1 VLLALFAW
9 CFIPLLPRCAVV
21 GLARVLGAVAWCLSP
36 SLRRISEANLHVV
49 FGESL
54 TPARRCG
61 IGRASF
67 QCFALTMLDVF
78 WFMRDTRRRM
88 ERYVRV
94 DDSFLPV
101 FDRPPLIAFTGHIGN
116 WEVMSMFCG
125 FRGAPVT
132 AVVMPLKNPFAD
144 RLLNRL
150 RQATG
155 SQPVPRRGAV
165 RALLKSL
172 TAGRT
177 VALVIDQNTRPA
189 EGGVFLPFLGLP
201 APVSNAPGMLW
212 QRTRVPLLVVDCTAD
227 RHGVYTVR
235 AGDIFPLPA
244 EESSAEWVTARA
256 VQELERVIRAR
267 PEHWLWSYKRWRYYR
282 AEDPVARYPFYAKPY
297 KQGAR

>member
-1 VLLALFAW
+1 M
-9 CFIPLLPRCAVV
+9 IPRRAVV
-21 GLARVLGAVAWCLSP
+21 GLSRILGTIAWRLSP
-36 SLRRISEANLHVV
+36 SLRRISEANLHLV
-49 FGESL
+49 FGATL
-54 TPARRCG
+54 NPARCRE
-61 IGRASF
+61 IGCASF
-67 QCFALTMLDVF
+67 QSFALTMLDVF

-101 FDRPPLIAFTGHIGN
+101 FERPPLIAFTGHLGN

-132 AVVMPLKNPFAD
+132 AVVMPLKNPLAD

-150 RQATG
+150 RRRTG
-155 SQPVPRRGAV
+155 SQPVPRQGAV

-172 TAGRT
+172 KAGRT
-177 VALVIDQNTRPA
+177 VALVVDQNTSPA
-189 EGGVFLPFLGLP
+189 EGGVFMPFLGLP
-201 APVSNAPGMLW
+201 ATVSNAPGMLW

-227 RHGVYTVR
+227 RHGVYTVK
-235 AGDIFPLPA
+235 AGEMFPLPGEDA
-244 EESSAEWVTARA
+244 SAEMVTARV

-282 AEDPVARYPFYAKPY
+282 EEDPVEKYPFYAKPY
-297 KQGAR
+297 RKGER